1 MQIFCCTFVIRKDIH
16 SACRKVAKIRVCQ
29 QLHSNKT
36 LLIDLYMLRLKP
48 KVLRKFVVSRAFA
61 DAGKT
66 ALNRAKLDIEIR
78 HMINTNE

>member
-1 MQIFCCTFVIRKDIH
+1 
-16 SACRKVAKIRVCQ
+16 
-29 QLHSNKT
+29 
-36 LLIDLYMLRLKP
+36 MLRLKP